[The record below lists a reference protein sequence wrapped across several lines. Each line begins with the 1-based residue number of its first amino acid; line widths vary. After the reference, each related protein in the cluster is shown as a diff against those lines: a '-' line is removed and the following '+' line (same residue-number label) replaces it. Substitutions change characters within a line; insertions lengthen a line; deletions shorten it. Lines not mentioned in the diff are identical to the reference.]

1 MKKSKNSNR
10 QSITESKLDNNDNNI
25 EVTDLETIDLGT
37 MNLEEAGT
45 TDTATDQTSSS
56 AHGIEREGT
65 TADFDQEEDAGTDR
79 EEAKADMEEST
90 AADTDQDEAYTNMGE
105 NNNASLEF
113 LDLEEDIPGNAD
125 ANRSPKEEAESEE
138 SSPARSF
145 FSKINWHIVFLLLVL
160 LIIGLV
166 IYRFKTFGKHIDL
179 SQIEG
184 VDEND
189 VLDSI
194 MPLIVPKDKEVNI
207 VDDGVTT
214 ILAFGNAPFADDRE
228 SPDNLVNMI
237 GKKTGAKVYNCS
249 VEGSYLAAIKE
260 TLRPEEMAID
270 AFNFYWLTAL
280 MCFNDQDNVLH
291 NYELAFDFYGEDAP
305 EGAREAY
312 DTLTTID
319 MNTVDVI
326 TIMYDASD
334 YMKGLPMY
342 DDANATNI
350 QTYTGNMEAGIEL
363 IQSYYPHI
371 RIIVMSAPYA
381 FAIDEEGKYVE
392 SDLYR
397 YGEQDVLST
406 YVIKQ
411 FGSAYTRSVTFLDNL
426 YGSITA
432 DNAKEYLT
440 DNIHVNVKGRELL
453 AERFKYALEY
463 YDK

>member
-1 MKKSKNSNR
+1 MKKGKEKNR
-10 QSITESKLDNNDNNI
+10 QSMSEKEINSHSDNDMEI
-25 EVTDLETIDLGT
+25 TDLETMDSDTENSVEGNMADSDMDQSQSGT
-37 MNLEEAGT
+37 DIQEDENFFTNESDGDNLFSGNDRVD
-45 TDTATDQTSSS
+45 TDPVTATGRHIDNY
-56 AHGIEREGT
+56 
-65 TADFDQEEDAGTDR
+65 
-79 EEAKADMEEST
+79 
-90 AADTDQDEAYTNMGE
+90 DE
-105 NNNASLEF
+105 SLEF
-113 LDLEEDIPGNAD
+113 IDLDVDIDTAAARKDGQKKPGRDKALPD
-125 ANRSPKEEAESEE
+125 ET
-138 SSPARSF
+138 SPARRF
-145 FSKINWHIVFLLLVL
+145 FSKINWHIVFLVLVL

-166 IYRFKTFGKHIDL
+166 IYRFKTFGKLIDL

-184 VDEND
+184 VNEND

-194 MPLIVPKDKEVNI
+194 MPLIVPKDKEVNT

-228 SPDNLVNMI
+228 SPDNLLNMI
-237 GKKTGAKVYNCS
+237 GKRTGATVYNCS
-249 VEGSYLAAIKE
+249 VEGTYLAAVKE
-260 TLRPEEMAID
+260 TLRPEETPVD
-270 AFNFYWLTAL
+270 AFNFYWLTTL
-280 MCFNDQDNVLH
+280 MCFRDQDNVLY
-291 NYELAFDFYGEDAP
+291 NYKLAFDAYGEEVPD
-305 EGAREAY
+305 GARQAY
-312 DTLTTID
+312 DTLTTLD
-319 MNTVDVI
+319 MSKVDVI

-334 YMKGLPMY
+334 YMAGLPMY

-363 IQSYYPHI
+363 IQNTYPHI

-381 FAIDEEGKYVE
+381 YAIDGDGQYVE

-411 FGSAYTRSVTFLDNL
+411 FGSAYTRSVTFVDNL

-432 DNAKEYLT
+432 DNAKEYLS

-463 YDK
+463 YQK